1 MKHKTIQVVLCEP
14 GKASR
19 ITSIDNTLHAMQLAV
34 GGGIQAIYPFDDPV
48 AIICNEDGKV
58 NGTELN
64 RALREENGRIY
75 DIIAGTFLVV
85 GLGKENFDE
94 LSGEYL
100 EKYKQL
106 FESPEV
112 FLCIHE
118 EILAIPIN
126 VEV

>member
-34 GGGIQAIYPFDDPV
+34 GGGIQAIYRFDDPV

-64 RALREENGRIY
+64 RALREENGRIHNGLY
-75 DIIAGTFLVV
+75 CFLFGDV
-85 GLGKENFDE
+85 G
-94 LSGEYL
+94 
-100 EKYKQL
+100 
-106 FESPEV
+106 
-112 FLCIHE
+112 H
-118 EILAIPIN
+118 N
-126 VEV
+126 VPPVHKNSRGCVDTVPALWSFMSWLQ